1 MPQDRESGA
10 AGNEFGRTTAP
21 RIAKA
26 IGARDVGST
35 GNEFQLDAKLVAIK
49 CARPKTSSVGVT
61 YKMLDRVE
69 SILGAFMGDDGVFD
83 VYEISSDDFKAHM
96 RPSRSQGA
104 SAGKVALV
112 ARNTFFKRGKRVARV
127 RLPDTPVE
135 KVD

>member
-26 IGARDVGST
+26 IGATGVGST
-35 GNEFQLDAKLVAIK
+35 GNEFRLDSKSVVIK

-69 SILGAFMGDDGVFD
+69 AVLGAFMGDNGVFD
-83 VYEISSDDFKAHM
+83 VYKITRADFEAHM
-96 RPSRSQGA
+96 RPSRSKGA

-112 ARNTFFKRGKRVARV
+112 ARRTFFELGKRIAQV
-127 RLPDTPVE
+127 RLPDTPTG